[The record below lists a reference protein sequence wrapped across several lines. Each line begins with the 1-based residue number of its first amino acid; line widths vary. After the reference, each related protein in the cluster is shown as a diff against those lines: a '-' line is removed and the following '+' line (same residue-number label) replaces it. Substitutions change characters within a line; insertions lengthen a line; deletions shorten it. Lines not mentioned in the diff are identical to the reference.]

1 MSGRT
6 YNFVKPK
13 TALPLILQ
21 SRNVFFQKK
30 YDGIS
35 TETFID
41 DDGEISIVGRGIIK
55 GRDSD
60 FTRKFPEIVSDIKR
74 LKLPGLTDF
83 LLKQL

>member
-1 MSGRT
+1 MVIEKGNELVMGSRT

-55 GRDSD
+55 GRDRYV
-60 FTRKFPEIVSDIKR
+60 TR
-74 LKLPGLTDF
+74 
-83 LLKQL
+83 